1 MLITLIPLF
10 DENMCVKAY
19 SIFSQKKNFLLEPT
33 YMSAATQVDT
43 VNIAGLE
50 IIESLGINTLS
61 PDCELFVPVS
71 NVSIFT
77 DISQLCSAPH
87 ERIVLV
93 LDRSIRPEQSYISR
107 ILQLKD
113 EGFRFAARNLN
124 IADFEPYKPILR
136 YVDFIFLN
144 HQKIVIAKAKI
155 YFSQVYPNIKLIASG
170 IATTEIFENLKEES
184 GYKLYEG
191 PFYRTPLT
199 QGNTDISPLKI
210 NYISLLNL
218 VNDDDFE
225 LTEAADIIGRDTA
238 LIIALL
244 KIVNKLNRSSTEI
257 TSIRHAA
264 AMMGQKELKKWIT
277 TAITQQLC
285 SDKPS
290 EIMRLSLLR
299 AKFAENL
306 ACVFELGVHAPELFL
321 MGLFS
326 VVDLILGKPMNE
338 ALEMLKVSKNIKSAL
353 VDGTGPLAPVLE
365 FVKLYEAG
373 EWQEIS
379 RLMLLGNILMEPV
392 QDAYISS
399 LEWYRDLF
407 QNLEETSEPDKTE

>member
-10 DENMCVKAY
+10 DENMSVKAY
-19 SIFSQKKNFLLEPT
+19 SLYSQKKNYLLEPS

-61 PDCELFVPVS
+61 KDCELFVPVS

-77 DISQLCSAPH
+77 DISQQCSAPH
-87 ERIVLV
+87 ERIVLL
-93 LDRSIRPEQSYISR
+93 LDRSVRPEQSYIDR
-107 ILQLKD
+107 IQELKND
-113 EGFRFAARNLN
+113 GFRFAARNLN

-136 YVDFIFLN
+136 HVDYIFLN

-155 YFSQVYPNIKLIASG
+155 YFSQVYPNIKLIAGG
-170 IATTEIFENLKEES
+170 IASNDIFDELKAEG

-199 QGNTDISPLKI
+199 RGSNDISPLKI

-218 VNDDDFE
+218 VNNDDFE

-285 SDKPS
+285 ADKPS

-306 ACVFELGVHAPELFL
+306 ACVFELGVQAPELFL

-338 ALEMLKVSKNIKSAL
+338 ALEMLKVSANIRSAL
-353 VDGTGPLAPVLE
+353 VDDNGILAPVLD
-365 FVKLYEAG
+365 FIKLYEAG

-379 RLMLLGNILMEPV
+379 RLMLLGNILMDPV
-392 QDAYISS
+392 QEAYTTS

-407 QNLEETSEPDKTE
+407 QGLEEEKEAE

>member
-1 MLITLIPLF
+1 MTYMLITLIPLF

-19 SIFSQKKNFLLEPT
+19 SLFSQKKNYLLEPT
-33 YMSAATQVDT
+33 YMSAATQVDA

-50 IIESLGINTLS
+50 LIESLGINTLS
-61 PDCELFVPVS
+61 KDCELFIPIT

-77 DISQLCSAPH
+77 DISEQCKAPH
-87 ERIVLV
+87 DRIVLL
-93 LDRSIRPEQSYISR
+93 LDRSVSPEQSYIDR
-107 ILQLKD
+107 IVSLKAD
-113 EGFRFAARNLN
+113 GFRFAIRNIN
-124 IADFEPYKPILR
+124 VQDFEPYKPILNH
-136 YVDFIFLN
+136 VDYIFLN
-144 HQKIVIAKAKI
+144 HQKIIISKAKL
-155 YFSQVYPNIKLIASG
+155 YFSQVYPNIKLIAGG
-170 IATTEIFENLKEES
+170 ISSNDIFEGLKEEG

-199 QGNTDISPLKI
+199 QGNTEVSPLKI
-210 NYISLLNL
+210 NYIALLNL
-218 VNDDDFE
+218 VNSDDFE

-244 KIVNKLNRSSTEI
+244 KMVNKFNRSSTEI

-264 AMMGQKELKKWIT
+264 AMLGQKELKRWIT

-285 SDKPS
+285 TDKPS

-306 ACVFELGVHAPELFL
+306 ATSFELGIQAPELFM

-326 VVDLILGKPMNE
+326 VVDLILGKPMSE
-338 ALEMLKVSKNIKSAL
+338 ALDMLTVSKSIRAAL
-353 VDGTGPLAPVLE
+353 VDNAGPFAPVLN
-365 FVKLYEAG
+365 FMKLYESG
-373 EWQEIS
+373 DWQEIS
-379 RLMLLGNILMEPV
+379 RIMLLGNIQMEPV
-392 QDAYISS
+392 QNAYIAS

-407 QNLEETSEPDKTE
+407 QSIES

>member
-10 DENMCVKAY
+10 DENMSVKAY
-19 SIFSQKKNFLLEPT
+19 SLYSQKKNYLLEPT

-61 PDCELFVPVS
+61 KDCELFVPVS

-77 DISQLCSAPH
+77 DISAQCSAPH
-87 ERIVLV
+87 ERIVLL
-93 LDRSIRPEQSYISR
+93 LDRSVRPEQSYIDR
-107 ILQLKD
+107 IQELKND
-113 EGFRFAARNLN
+113 GFRFAARNLN

-136 YVDFIFLN
+136 HVDYIFLN

-155 YFSQVYPNIKLIASG
+155 YFSQVYPNIKLIAGG
-170 IATTEIFENLKEES
+170 IASNDIFDELKAEG

-199 QGNTDISPLKI
+199 RGSNDISPLKI

-218 VNDDDFE
+218 VNNDDFE

-285 SDKPS
+285 ADKPS

-306 ACVFELGVHAPELFL
+306 ACVFELGVQAPELFL

-338 ALEMLKVSKNIKSAL
+338 ALEMLKVSANIRSAL
-353 VDGTGPLAPVLE
+353 VDDNGILAPVLD
-365 FVKLYEAG
+365 FIKLYEAG

-379 RLMLLGNILMEPV
+379 RLMLLGNILMDPV
-392 QDAYISS
+392 QEAYTSS

-407 QNLEETSEPDKTE
+407 QGLEEEKEAE

>member
-10 DENMCVKAY
+10 DENMSVKAY
-19 SIFSQKKNFLLEPT
+19 SLYSQKKNYLLEPS

-61 PDCELFVPVS
+61 KDCELFVPVS

-77 DISQLCSAPH
+77 DISQQCSAPH
-87 ERIVLV
+87 ERIVLL
-93 LDRSIRPEQSYISR
+93 LDRSVRPEQSYIDR
-107 ILQLKD
+107 IQELKND
-113 EGFRFAARNLN
+113 GFRFAARNLN

-136 YVDFIFLN
+136 HVDYIFLN

-155 YFSQVYPNIKLIASG
+155 YFSQVYPNIKLIAGG
-170 IATTEIFENLKEES
+170 IASNDIFDELKAEG

-199 QGNTDISPLKI
+199 RGSNDISPLKI

-218 VNDDDFE
+218 VNNDDFE

-244 KIVNKLNRSSTEI
+244 KIVNKLNHSSTEI

-306 ACVFELGVHAPELFL
+306 ACVFELGVQAPELFL

-338 ALEMLKVSKNIKSAL
+338 ALEMLKVSKNIRSAL
-353 VDGTGPLAPVLE
+353 VEDSGPLAPVLD

-379 RLMLLGNILMEPV
+379 RLMLLGNILMDPV
-392 QDAYISS
+392 QEAYTSS

-407 QNLEETSEPDKTE
+407 QGLEEEEEAE

>member
-10 DENMCVKAY
+10 DENMSVKAY
-19 SIFSQKKNFLLEPT
+19 SLFSQKKNYLLEPS

-50 IIESLGINTLS
+50 IIESLGINTLAK
-61 PDCELFVPVS
+61 DCELFVPVS

-77 DISQLCSAPH
+77 DISQQCTAPH
-87 ERIVLV
+87 ERIVLL
-93 LDRSIRPEQSYISR
+93 LDRSVRPEQMYIDR
-107 ILQLKD
+107 ILELKND
-113 EGFRFAARNLN
+113 GFRFAARNLN

-136 YVDFIFLN
+136 YVDYIFLN

-155 YFSQVYPNIKLIASG
+155 YFSQVYPNIKLIAGG
-170 IATTEIFENLKEES
+170 IASNDIFDELKAEG
-184 GYKLYEG
+184 GYRLYEG

-199 QGNTDISPLKI
+199 RGSTDISPLKI

-264 AMMGQKELKKWIT
+264 AMMGQRELKKWIT

-306 ACVFELGVHAPELFL
+306 ACVFELGVQASELFL

-338 ALEMLKVSKNIKSAL
+338 ALEMLKVSKSIKSAL
-353 VDGTGPLAPVLE
+353 IEDSGTLAPVLD
-365 FVKLYEAG
+365 FIKLYEAG

-379 RLMLLGNILMEPV
+379 RLMLLGNILMDPV
-392 QDAYISS
+392 QEAYTSS

-407 QNLEETSEPDKTE
+407 QGL

>member
-10 DENMCVKAY
+10 DENMSVKAY
-19 SIFSQKKNFLLEPT
+19 SLYSQKKNYLLEPS

-61 PDCELFVPVS
+61 KDCELFVPVS

-77 DISQLCSAPH
+77 DISQQCSAPH
-87 ERIVLV
+87 ERIVLL
-93 LDRSIRPEQSYISR
+93 LDRSVRPEQSYIDR
-107 ILQLKD
+107 IIELKND
-113 EGFRFAARNLN
+113 GFRFAVRNLN

-136 YVDFIFLN
+136 HVDYIFLN

-155 YFSQVYPNIKLIASG
+155 YFSQVYPNIKLIAGG
-170 IATTEIFENLKEES
+170 IASNDIFDALKAEG

-199 QGNTDISPLKI
+199 RGSNEISPLKI

-218 VNDDDFE
+218 VNNDDFE

-244 KIVNKLNRSSTEI
+244 KIVNKLNRSSTEV

-306 ACVFELGVHAPELFL
+306 ACVFEMGVQAPELFL

-338 ALEMLKVSKNIKSAL
+338 ALEMLKVSKNIRSAL
-353 VDGTGPLAPVLE
+353 VEDSGPLAPVLD
-365 FVKLYEAG
+365 FVRLYEAG

-379 RLMLLGNILMEPV
+379 RLMLLGNILMDPV
-392 QDAYISS
+392 QEAYTTS

-407 QNLEETSEPDKTE
+407 QGLEEEEEAE

>member
-10 DENMCVKAY
+10 DENMSVKAY
-19 SIFSQKKNFLLEPT
+19 SLYSQKKNYLLEPT

-61 PDCELFVPVS
+61 KDCELFVPVS

-77 DISQLCSAPH
+77 DISAQCSAPH
-87 ERIVLV
+87 ERIVLL
-93 LDRSIRPEQSYISR
+93 LDRSVRPEQSYIDR
-107 ILQLKD
+107 IQELKND
-113 EGFRFAARNLN
+113 GFRFAARNLN

-136 YVDFIFLN
+136 HVDYIFLN

-155 YFSQVYPNIKLIASG
+155 YFSQVYPNIKLIAGG
-170 IATTEIFENLKEES
+170 IASNDIFDELKAEG

-199 QGNTDISPLKI
+199 RGSNDISPLKI

-218 VNDDDFE
+218 VNNDDFE

-306 ACVFELGVHAPELFL
+306 ACVFEMGVQAPELFL

-338 ALEMLKVSKNIKSAL
+338 ALEMLKVSKNIRSAL
-353 VDGTGPLAPVLE
+353 VEDSGPLAPVLD
-365 FVKLYEAG
+365 FVRLYEAG

-379 RLMLLGNILMEPV
+379 RLMLLGNILMDPV
-392 QDAYISS
+392 QEAYTSS

-407 QNLEETSEPDKTE
+407 QGLEEEEEAE

>member
-10 DENMCVKAY
+10 DENMSVKAY
-19 SIFSQKKNFLLEPT
+19 SLYSQKKNYLLEPS

-61 PDCELFVPVS
+61 KDCELFVPVS

-77 DISQLCSAPH
+77 DISAQCSAPH
-87 ERIVLV
+87 ERIVLL
-93 LDRSIRPEQSYISR
+93 LDRSVRPEQSYIDR
-107 ILQLKD
+107 IQELKND
-113 EGFRFAARNLN
+113 GFRFAARNLN

-136 YVDFIFLN
+136 HVDYIFLN

-155 YFSQVYPNIKLIASG
+155 YFSQVYPNIKLIAGG
-170 IATTEIFENLKEES
+170 IASNDIFDELKAEG

-199 QGNTDISPLKI
+199 RGSNDISPLKI

-218 VNDDDFE
+218 VNNDDFE

-306 ACVFELGVHAPELFL
+306 ACVFELGVQAPELFL

-338 ALEMLKVSKNIKSAL
+338 ALEMLKVSKNIRSAL
-353 VDGTGPLAPVLE
+353 VEDSGPLAPVLD
-365 FVKLYEAG
+365 FVRLYEAG

-379 RLMLLGNILMEPV
+379 RLMLLGNILMDPV
-392 QDAYISS
+392 QEAYTSS

-407 QNLEETSEPDKTE
+407 QGLEEEED